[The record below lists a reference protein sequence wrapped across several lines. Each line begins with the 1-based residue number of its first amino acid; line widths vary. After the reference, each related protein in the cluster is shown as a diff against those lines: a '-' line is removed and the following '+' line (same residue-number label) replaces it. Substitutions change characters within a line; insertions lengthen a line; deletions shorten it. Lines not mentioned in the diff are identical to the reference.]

1 MSPDPGLLDIDI
13 SRVALSHVS
22 HVTGDVIVGRASHFS
37 AFGADDTV
45 TVDGAVDC
53 DSLLDTVTDAAL
65 LATGGV
71 SATCTLVD

>member
-37 AFGADDTV
+37 AFGDNKGDV
-45 TVDGAVDC
+45 TVGGVIC
-53 DSLLDTVTDAAL
+53 NSSLDSVTDAAL
-65 LATGGV
+65 PAAFV
-71 SATCTLVD
+71 VPPPCSLVD